1 MHAAVHAANSA
12 LAALA
17 TLVRSG
23 PAPSGE
29 RLVPGIWVDLD
40 PSGGAGDVMAKT
52 GGGLLKLTLAPRTA
66 GRWCTLNIDLGNAP
80 PDGAAL
86 LGVALRSRAPQSTT
100 ARLAVR
106 SFLPGGGMHDSFFG
120 DHLGAVGTESTH
132 CDVLWLAHD
141 PVLQADADWRT
152 LLLFFDPEGFD
163 ISLMDMRLFA
173 A

>member
-17 TLVRSG
+17 ALDRDG
-23 PAPSGE
+23 PVPSGE
-29 RLVPGIWVDLD
+29 RLVPGLWVDLD
-40 PSGGAGDVMAKT
+40 TSAGTGDVMAGT
-52 GGGLLKLTLAPRTA
+52 GGGLLTLALAPRKA
-66 GRWCTLNIDLGNAP
+66 GRWCTLNIDLGSAP
-80 PDGAAL
+80 GEGAAL
-86 LGVALRSRAPQSTT
+86 LGVAIRSRAPHSTT

-120 DHLGAVGTESTH
+120 DYLVAFGTESTH
-132 CDVLWLAHD
+132 CDVLWLARD
-141 PVLQADADWRT
+141 PVLQAEADWRT
-152 LLLFFDPEGFD
+152 LIVFFDPEGFD